1 MGVPQGSV
9 LGPLLFN
16 IYINDLFFEL
26 NETRVFNYADDTT
39 LFDCR
44 KNLNDLIRNLEHDS
58 KIAITW
64 FEDNYMKLNEEKC
77 NLQFRVT
84 STNTQYEHTY
94 AKTGKIKIW
103 ESDEVKLLG
112 INIDRN
118 LKFNIHVSTLCAKAG
133 RKLTVLNRLVKLLNL
148 KKRRLL
154 MKAFIESQ
162 FNYCPLI
169 WMFHSR
175 TLNSKINKL
184 HERSLRLVYNDETS
198 SFEELLKTDNLER
211 T

>member
-16 IYINDLFFEL
+16 IYINDLFFEPSQ
-26 NETRVFNYADDTT
+26 TRVCNYADDTT

-44 KNLNDLIRNLEHDS
+44 KNLNDLITNLEHDS

-77 NLQFRVT
+77 HFII
-84 STNTQYEHTY
+84 SGHKYEHTY
-94 AKTGKIKIW
+94 AKFGKIKIW
-103 ESDEVKLLG
+103 ESDQVKLLG

-148 KKRRLL
+148 KKRR
-154 MKAFIESQ
+154 
-162 FNYCPLI
+162 
-169 WMFHSR
+169 SR
-175 TLNSKINKL
+175 TRKL
-184 HERSLRLVYNDETS
+184 YTASILSNWWNGSRSQKV
-198 SFEELLKTDNLER
+198 LLAFS
-211 T
+211 